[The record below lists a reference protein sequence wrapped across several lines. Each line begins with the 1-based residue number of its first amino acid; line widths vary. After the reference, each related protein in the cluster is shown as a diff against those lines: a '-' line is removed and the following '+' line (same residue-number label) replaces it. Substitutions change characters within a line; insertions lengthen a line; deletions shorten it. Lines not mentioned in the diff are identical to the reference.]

1 VRRLVQRHS
10 GHTPGVAGEDDELEQ
25 ITSLLKEHE
34 QAIGELQEADDP
46 AQRDRLAELERAR
59 LGLLGRLRG
68 LGGSAT
74 NGDA

>member
-1 VRRLVQRHS
+1 M
-10 GHTPGVAGEDDELEQ
+10 ADDDELEQ
-25 ITSLLKEHE
+25 ITSSLKEHE

-46 AQRDRLAELERAR
+46 AQRDRLAELERGR
-59 LGLLGRLRG
+59 LGLLARLRG